1 MISAEDYSVAQNSVP
16 RNPSQT
22 GNQMKYLVPPIVIPA
37 LLLVGVVA
45 YGMLKPLIIVGHPAV
60 PLAHSLP
67 R

>member
-1 MISAEDYSVAQNSVP
+1 
-16 RNPSQT
+16 
-22 GNQMKYLVPPIVIPA
+22 MKYLVPSMVIPA

-60 PLAHSLP
+60 PAAHSLP